1 MRREQPAC
9 SPSPRRPQ
17 VWPGPQRSL
26 IVTLHPPPISLG
38 RNPECWGPGTITG
51 AVNPA
56 GEAQGSV
63 LGPSFLKHPHPSG
76 HRLELGRVHH
86 LEREGEHGR
95 ARHRSPST
103 LRPGNLGT
111 SSLPGPWA
119 QGASTCVRVELQ
131 LSLGA
136 GGWVVVALLL
146 LFPLF
151 HLQNSLQRVGEITET
166 RW

>member
-1 MRREQPAC
+1 MEGNRKRGPQTGRLWRLRRQIRGPGSSMRRKQPAC

-17 VWPGPQRSL
+17 VWLGPQRRL

-56 GEAQGSV
+56 GEAQESV

-86 LEREGEHGR
+86 LKTEGEHGR
-95 ARHRSPST
+95 ARLRSPSS
-103 LRPGNLGT
+103 LRLG
-111 SSLPGPWA
+111 
-119 QGASTCVRVELQ
+119 
-131 LSLGA
+131 SLGPQLPPWPLGPTGQHLCP
-136 GGWVVVALLL
+136 GG
-146 LFPLF
+146 
-151 HLQNSLQRVGEITET
+151 T
-166 RW
+166 

>member
-9 SPSPRRPQ
+9 YPSPRRPQ

-63 LGPSFLKHPHPSG
+63 LGPSFLKHPHSSG
-76 HRLELGRVHH
+76 HLLELGRVHH

-95 ARHRSPST
+95 ARHHSPSS

-151 HLQNSLQRVGEITET
+151 HLQNSLQGVGEITEA